1 MTRDPNGA
9 MNPSA
14 IPFIPLASPQPSFAT
29 RRTRKTRSTARTARY
44 ERGDALSSR
53 GQVMSSEIGQ
63 GAHGSLFAHCFAS
76 FITQTG
82 CKVPQVHAV
91 ANNTSGP
98 TTSTSDRS
106 VGHTITLSQPNVE
119 ASEKASSGLK
129 SDQTKKEGSSAASN
143 SIITSSGPN
152 ISNELAPELLEAN
165 VPQTYRISGGK
176 IASDTNEGAVPVNGP
191 QLISTE
197 VVPALELRPPGQ
209 CPFFIYPVAPPLPSG
224 SYSIYPHPPV
234 LPVLPSPPPPPGP
247 CIPLLHM
254 IPCQITDVSTGQ
266 PLPDIY
272 TPAYQVT
279 YWSLPSFVMPN
290 PRFQAQDQNLNPLQ
304 EEMNLIT
311 HGYSGHRPNHPRLL
325 TQAVNVPACSDQVQ
339 THSLSA
345 DEPTVALDGRHLAEI
360 PSDKTF
366 GVESQLP
373 TFGWDCTLPSAVD
386 GPQAGEENERAQQRP
401 LQHDRHVL
409 FSSEHHHNAINE
421 PTQPDTDKRLI
432 MMNWKKDAS
441 LFTMQ
446 PSTKPAA
453 KYSKRVPASD
463 RPSQNQA
470 PAEVASWSQSKR
482 WLSSETKERRAFQ
495 KMMLN
500 LQFMKA
506 DQSPF
511 IPKTPAELTKFKI
524 SLAEARQQK
533 LAHEVSI
540 LEAKTRQKE
549 MAKASGLALV
559 SKPQVT
565 LFNGRDMGDR
575 LSPVF
580 AAQNCFNKQDIAEV
594 NGRVEWPS
602 LAELKEEGDRRTRY
616 GRYLPLPRINA
627 AAFKISEGEQEHAYK
642 ADGTI
647 L

>member
-1 MTRDPNGA
+1 MATARDSNGA
-9 MNPSA
+9 MNPFA
-14 IPFIPLASPQPSFAT
+14 VPFIPLASPQQSFAV
-29 RRTRKTRSTARTARY
+29 RRTRKTRSTVRAERY
-44 ERGDALSSR
+44 EGGDALSSR
-53 GQVMSSEIGQ
+53 GQ
-63 GAHGSLFAHCFAS
+63 
-76 FITQTG
+76 
-82 CKVPQVHAV
+82 
-91 ANNTSGP
+91 TSCS
-98 TTSTSDRS
+98 TTSPSDRF
-106 VGHTITLSQPNVE
+106 VGDTTTLSQPNVE
-119 ASEKASSGLK
+119 APESG
-129 SDQTKKEGSSAASN
+129 QTKGKGSSAARS
-143 SIITSSGPN
+143 SIIKSSGPN
-152 ISNELAPELLEAN
+152 IGNERASSELPENN
-165 VPQTYRISGGK
+165 VPQTYHVSGER
-176 IASDTNEGAVPVNGP
+176 IASGTNDSAVPGNGP

-197 VVPALELRPPGQ
+197 VVPAPELRPPGEF
-209 CPFFIYPVAPPLPSG
+209 PYFTYPGLPPLPHG
-224 SYSIYPHPPV
+224 SSHSIYPHPPV

-247 CIPLLHM
+247 CIPMLHM

-272 TPAYQVT
+272 TYAFQVI
-279 YWSLPSFVMPN
+279 YWPLPNSVMPN
-290 PRFQAQDQNLNPLQ
+290 PSFKAQDQNPNPLQ
-304 EEMNLIT
+304 EEMNIMA
-311 HGYSGHRPNHPRLL
+311 HGYPAHRLDHPRPL
-325 TQAVNVPACSDQVQ
+325 TQTVNVPESIDQVQ
-339 THSLSA
+339 TRSLSP
-345 DEPTVALDGRHLAEI
+345 DEPRVALDGRHLAEI

-366 GVESQLP
+366 IETQLP
-373 TFGWDCTLPSAVD
+373 TFGLDRTNVAVLPSAVD
-386 GPQAGEENERAQQRP
+386 GPQAGEGNDRAEQRP
-401 LQHDRHVL
+401 LQPDCHVQ
-409 FSSEHHHNAINE
+409 FSSEHHHNATNE
-421 PTQPDTDKRLI
+421 PTQPD
-432 MMNWKKDAS
+432 AS
-441 LFTMQ
+441 PFMMQ

-453 KYSKRVPASD
+453 KYSKKGPASD

-540 LEAKTRQKE
+540 LEEKTRQKE
-549 MAKASGLALV
+549 LAKASGLALA

-565 LFNGRDMGDR
+565 LFHGRNMGDR

-580 AAQNCFNKQDIAEV
+580 AAQNCFNQQDIAEV

-616 GRYLPLPRINA
+616 GRYLPLPRTNVV
-627 AAFKISEGEQEHAYK
+627 AFTIPEGEQEHAYK

>member
-1 MTRDPNGA
+1 MEMTRDPNGA

-14 IPFIPLASPQPSFAT
+14 IPFIPLASPQPSFAS
-29 RRTRKTRSTARTARY
+29 RRTRKTRSAARIARY
-44 ERGDALSSR
+44 ERVDALSS
-53 GQVMSSEIGQ
+53 QVQ
-63 GAHGSLFAHCFAS
+63 
-76 FITQTG
+76 
-82 CKVPQVHAV
+82 
-91 ANNTSGP
+91 TSGP

-106 VGHTITLSQPNVE
+106 VGHLTTLSQPNVE
-119 ASEKASSGLK
+119 ASETASSGLK

-152 ISNELAPELLEAN
+152 IGNERAPELLEAN
-165 VPQTYRISGGK
+165 VPQGYRISGGK
-176 IASDTNEGAVPVNGP
+176 IASDTNEGAVLGNDPN
-191 QLISTE
+191 LISTG

-209 CPFFIYPVAPPLPSG
+209 RPFFIYPVVPPLPSG
-224 SYSIYPHPPV
+224 TYSIYPHPPV

-254 IPCQITDVSTGQ
+254 IPCHITDVSTGQ
-266 PLPDIY
+266 PVPDIY
-272 TPAYQVT
+272 THAYQVT

-290 PRFQAQDQNLNPLQ
+290 PSFQAQDQNPNPLQ

-311 HGYSGHRPNHPRLL
+311 HGYPTHRPNHPRSL
-325 TQAVNVPACSDQVQ
+325 TQAVNVPESSDQVQ
-339 THSLSA
+339 TRSLSA
-345 DEPTVALDGRHLAEI
+345 DEPTVALNGRHLAEI
-360 PSDKTF
+360 HSDKTF
-366 GVESQLP
+366 RVEAQLP
-373 TFGWDCTLPSAVD
+373 PFGWDRTNVAVLPSAVD

-401 LQHDRHVL
+401 LQRDCHVP
-409 FSSEHHHNAINE
+409 FNSEHHHNAINE
-421 PTQPDTDKRLI
+421 STQPD
-432 MMNWKKDAS
+432 AA

-446 PSTKPAA
+446 PSTKSAA
-453 KYSKRVPASD
+453 KYSKKGPASD
-463 RPSQNQA
+463 RPSQNQV

-524 SLAEARQQK
+524 SLAEAKQQK

-549 MAKASGLALV
+549 LAKASGLAPV
-559 SKPQVT
+559 FKPQVT

-627 AAFKISEGEQEHAYK
+627 VAFEIPEGEQEHAYK

>member
-1 MTRDPNGA
+1 M
-9 MNPSA
+9 
-14 IPFIPLASPQPSFAT
+14 
-29 RRTRKTRSTARTARY
+29 
-44 ERGDALSSR
+44 
-53 GQVMSSEIGQ
+53 
-63 GAHGSLFAHCFAS
+63 
-76 FITQTG
+76 
-82 CKVPQVHAV
+82 
-91 ANNTSGP
+91 
-98 TTSTSDRS
+98 
-106 VGHTITLSQPNVE
+106 
-119 ASEKASSGLK
+119 
-129 SDQTKKEGSSAASN
+129 
-143 SIITSSGPN
+143 
-152 ISNELAPELLEAN
+152 
-165 VPQTYRISGGK
+165 
-176 IASDTNEGAVPVNGP
+176 NEGAVPGNGP
-191 QLISTE
+191 NLISTG

-209 CPFFIYPVAPPLPSG
+209 CPFFIYPVVPPLPSG
-224 SYSIYPHPPV
+224 TYSIYPHPPV

-272 TPAYQVT
+272 THAYQVT

-290 PRFQAQDQNLNPLQ
+290 PSFQAQDQNPNPLQ

-311 HGYSGHRPNHPRLL
+311 HGYPEHRPNHPRLL
-325 TQAVNVPACSDQVQ
+325 TQAVNIPASSDQVQ
-339 THSLSA
+339 TRSLGS
-345 DEPTVALDGRHLAEI
+345 DEPTVVLDGRHLAEI
-360 PSDKTF
+360 PSDKTHR
-366 GVESQLP
+366 VEGQLP
-373 TFGWDCTLPSAVD
+373 AFGWDCTNVAVLPSAVD
-386 GPQAGEENERAQQRP
+386 GPQAGERNERAQQRP
-401 LQHDRHVL
+401 LQQDCQVP
-409 FSSEHHHNAINE
+409 FNSEHHHNAINE
-421 PTQPDTDKRLI
+421 PTQP
-432 MMNWKKDAS
+432 DAS

-453 KYSKRVPASD
+453 KYSKRGPASD

-549 MAKASGLALV
+549 LAKASGLALV

-602 LAELKEEGDRRTRY
+602 LAELKEEGDKRTRY

-627 AAFKISEGEQEHAYK
+627 DAFKIPEGEQEHAYE

>member
-1 MTRDPNGA
+1 M
-9 MNPSA
+9 S
-14 IPFIPLASPQPSFAT
+14 QPSQV
-29 RRTRKTRSTARTARY
+29 
-44 ERGDALSSR
+44 SS
-53 GQVMSSEIGQ
+53 I
-63 GAHGSLFAHCFAS
+63 L
-76 FITQTG
+76 
-82 CKVPQVHAV
+82 
-91 ANNTSGP
+91 
-98 TTSTSDRS
+98 
-106 VGHTITLSQPNVE
+106 
-119 ASEKASSGLK
+119 
-129 SDQTKKEGSSAASN
+129 
-143 SIITSSGPN
+143 
-152 ISNELAPELLEAN
+152 
-165 VPQTYRISGGK
+165 
-176 IASDTNEGAVPVNGP
+176 
-191 QLISTE
+191 
-197 VVPALELRPPGQ
+197 
-209 CPFFIYPVAPPLPSG
+209 
-224 SYSIYPHPPV
+224 
-234 LPVLPSPPPPPGP
+234 
-247 CIPLLHM
+247 
-254 IPCQITDVSTGQ
+254 
-266 PLPDIY
+266 
-272 TPAYQVT
+272 
-279 YWSLPSFVMPN
+279 
-290 PRFQAQDQNLNPLQ
+290 
-304 EEMNLIT
+304 
-311 HGYSGHRPNHPRLL
+311 PNHPI
-325 TQAVNVPACSDQVQ
+325 
-339 THSLSA
+339 SL
-345 DEPTVALDGRHLAEI
+345 
-360 PSDKTF
+360 
-366 GVESQLP
+366 
-373 TFGWDCTLPSAVD
+373 
-386 GPQAGEENERAQQRP
+386 
-401 LQHDRHVL
+401 
-409 FSSEHHHNAINE
+409 
-421 PTQPDTDKRLI
+421 DTDKRLI